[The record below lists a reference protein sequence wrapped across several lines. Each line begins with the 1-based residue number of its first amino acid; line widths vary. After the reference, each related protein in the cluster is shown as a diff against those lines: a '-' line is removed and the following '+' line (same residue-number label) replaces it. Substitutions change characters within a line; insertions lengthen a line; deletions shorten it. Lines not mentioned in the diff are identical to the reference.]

1 MHPCLAVC
9 PIARRRR
16 WQTSSPS
23 LTRRTLLAAALA
35 APLALWSGASVR
47 AQSDPLPSWN
57 DGAAKQAVLDLVA
70 AATTEGG
77 ADFVAPADR
86 IATFDQ
92 DGTTWVEQP
101 LYGQGLFALDRLA
114 EMAPEHPEW
123 KETMPF
129 KAVLD
134 GDHAA
139 MGKFTEKDWME
150 IVAVTHAG
158 MSTADFEALVAA
170 WLPKSTNPKLKQ
182 PVTDLVYQPMLEVMD
197 YLRDNGFRTYIVTGG
212 GQEFVRVYAEDVYG
226 VPTEQVVGSS
236 ILTKYEIQDGKPV
249 LMREPKPFFIDDGD
263 GKAIGINLFIGKR
276 PQIAFGNSDGD
287 REMLEWTTAGDGE
300 RLGLLVLHDD
310 AEREFAY
317 GPANGLPDSHGRALL
332 AGADGRGQGARLDGH
347 QHEARLGHDLRG
359 GGGQGGVIAGRQL
372 KPPEGELAVPVAVAQ
387 GEPAIAA
394 LVATRA
400 DHTLDVVLHQQL
412 KHRLRHGSK
421 KVTIVL
427 LLQKLNQRH
436 AGVGHRGPGP
446 WLKSAN
452 STITGTLDGHP
463 GYTAGSP
470 GFSTTSS
477 NANGGYPLPLCRY
490 RRKLFSPGQYSPD
503 LLTLG
508 YLVQCFIALFSF
520 NSFFS
525 DQLGFRHELWVAG
538 DSEIQLRSECDA
550 AAPAPPRLCARQIVV
565 VSHGLQSAS
574 PA

>member
-1 MHPCLAVC
+1 MADFH
-9 PIARRRR
+9 
-16 WQTSSPS
+16 PS
-23 LTRRTLLAAALA
+23 LTRRTLLAVALA

-57 DGAAKQAVLDLVA
+57 DGEAKQAVLDLVA
-70 AATTEGG
+70 AVTTEGG

-170 WLPKSTNPKLKQ
+170 WLPKSMNPELKK

-197 YLRDNGFRTYIVTGG
+197 YLRANGFRTYIVTGG

-287 REMLEWTTAGDGE
+287 REMLEWTTAGDGK

-317 GPANGLPDSHGRALL
+317 GPANGLPDTS
-332 AGADGRGQGARLDGH
+332 
-347 QHEARLGHDLRG
+347 
-359 GGGQGGVIAGRQL
+359 
-372 KPPEGELAVPVAVAQ
+372 
-387 GEPAIAA
+387 
-394 LVATRA
+394 
-400 DHTLDVVLHQQL
+400 
-412 KHRLRHGSK
+412 
-421 KVTIVL
+421 
-427 LLQKLNQRH
+427 
-436 AGVGHRGPGP
+436 VGHFSQALMDEAKERDWAVISMKQDWG
-446 WLKSAN
+446 
-452 STITGTLDGHP
+452 TIFKP
-463 GYTAGSP
+463 
-470 GFSTTSS
+470 
-477 NANGGYPLPLCRY
+477 
-490 RRKLFSPGQYSPD
+490 
-503 LLTLG
+503 
-508 YLVQCFIALFSF
+508 
-520 NSFFS
+520 
-525 DQLGFRHELWVAG
+525 
-538 DSEIQLRSECDA
+538 
-550 AAPAPPRLCARQIVV
+550 
-565 VSHGLQSAS
+565 
-574 PA
+574 